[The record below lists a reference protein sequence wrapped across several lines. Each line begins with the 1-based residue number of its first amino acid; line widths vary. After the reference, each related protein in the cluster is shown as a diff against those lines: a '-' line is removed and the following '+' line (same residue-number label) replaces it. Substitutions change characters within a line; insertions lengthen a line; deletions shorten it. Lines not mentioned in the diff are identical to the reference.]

1 VVPSVT
7 RLLVTAET
15 TGCPLGGRSSRRGKG
30 STMSTSGAPRPAGG
44 YATVIDGRRL
54 WAGGAATACV
64 AALVALIGV
73 LLFNSVL
80 DVRLVQHPLLL
91 TFTGSLAV
99 NYAVTAFVAA
109 LVATGVAHLLTATTP
124 RPRLFFG
131 WIVGLAT
138 VAAMVVPFAAEA
150 STASKVSTAVINMVV
165 GIAIGTLLTGVLSR
179 TVIRTGR

>member
-1 VVPSVT
+1 
-7 RLLVTAET
+7 
-15 TGCPLGGRSSRRGKG
+15 
-30 STMSTSGAPRPAGG
+30 MSTSGAPRPAGG
-44 YATVIDGRRL
+44 YGTVIDSRRL

-73 LLFNSVL
+73 LLFSSVL
-80 DVRLVQHPLLL
+80 DVKLVQHPLLL
-91 TFTGSLAV
+91 TLTGSLAV

-124 RPRLFFG
+124 RPRLFFV

-165 GIAIGTLLTGVLSR
+165 GIAIGSLLTGVLSR